1 MSVSFCLLSQL
12 VLAPGHPYW
21 EFYGIYAHLGNKY
34 PVLPT
39 WERLSTFPADEQK
52 WKVFLKSALSRF
64 LLVRFNMTYLVF
76 GVGGKISKNDL
87 ELEQIFVEKVRGI
100 LYSPQYMQNGFVG

>member
-1 MSVSFCLLSQL
+1 
-12 VLAPGHPYW
+12 
-21 EFYGIYAHLGNKY
+21 
-34 PVLPT
+34 
-39 WERLSTFPADEQK
+39 
-52 WKVFLKSALSRF
+52 
-64 LLVRFNMTYLVF
+64 MTYLVF